1 VVSPLRPPA
10 FISRSRNLK
19 RIRQISE
26 VAIRHGFGF
35 LFERYNLWHV
45 LHLKRVSVPPA
56 PAHVGRHLREMFEEL
71 GPTFVKFG
79 QLLSTRA
86 DLLPPEII
94 AELVHLQDDVP
105 PFPYALARAVVEE
118 DLGLTLERLFE
129 SFEREPIA
137 AASIGQV
144 HRAVLP
150 GGRRVVVKVQRPDAA
165 RVVESDIEL
174 LRQLAGTLRDH
185 LGDRLFVDPVDL
197 VEEFAQAI
205 SQELDYGLEA
215 RNAERFA
222 RNFAGS
228 RHVVIP
234 RVFDPYCS
242 RRVLTLEY
250 VEGRTLNSLDLESLS
265 LSERRSLAET
275 IADAWFKQ
283 ILEDGFFH
291 GDPHPANILYVGP
304 DRIGL
309 LDFGTSGSLSDEDLE
324 EGVSLFLDI
333 LDQDIPGVKRRLRA
347 LGVKWSHEKD
357 EETTAALE
365 QVFSRYYGTTF
376 VDLNP
381 GVVIEQV
388 LRIIYNLHLE
398 LPTRYLVLEK
408 SLLTVQAVVS
418 QIYSDFNVFEAARPY
433 ARRLLRDRFLPQ
445 KIAGKAT
452 RSVSKYQRVIAEYPF
467 QLGDIL
473 EELRDGQIE
482 VGIKVIGL
490 NELIHKLDILTNKIV
505 VAVVTTALLLA
516 SALLAAFIR
525 EGPRFVG
532 VSLFGAPGFVIATTF
547 GLWLLWAIFR
557 SGRL

>member
-1 VVSPLRPPA
+1 ML
-10 FISRSRNLK
+10 
-19 RIRQISE
+19 
-26 VAIRHGFGF
+26 
-35 LFERYNLWHV
+35 
-45 LHLKRVSVPPA
+45 
-56 PAHVGRHLREMFEEL
+56 EEL

-79 QLLSTRA
+79 QLLSTRP

-105 PFPYALARAVVEE
+105 PFPYAQARAVVEE

-150 GGRRVVVKVQRPDAA
+150 GGRRVVVKVQRPDAV
-165 RVVESDIEL
+165 RQVESDIEL
-174 LRQLAGTLRDH
+174 LRQLAATLRDH
-185 LGDRLFVDPVDL
+185 LGDRLFVNPVSL
-197 VEEFAQAI
+197 VNEFAQAI

-228 RHVVIP
+228 RRVAIP
-234 RVFDPYCS
+234 QVFDLYCS

-250 VEGRTLNSLDLESLS
+250 VEGRTLNVLDLESLS
-265 LSERRSLAET
+265 LGDRRSLAET
-275 IADAWFKQ
+275 IAGVWFKQ

-291 GDPHPANILYVGP
+291 GDPHPANILYVAP

-333 LDQDIPGVKRRLRA
+333 LDQDIPGVKRRLRG

-357 EETTAALE
+357 QQTTEALE
-365 QVFSRYYGTTF
+365 QVFSRYYGSTF
-376 VDLNP
+376 ADLDP
-381 GVVIEQV
+381 GTVIEQV
-388 LRIIYNLHLE
+388 LRIIYDLHLE
-398 LPTRYLVLEK
+398 LPTRFLVLDK

-418 QIYSDFNVFEAARPY
+418 QIYPDFNVFEAARPY

-452 RSVSKYQRVIAEYPF
+452 RSVRKYQRVVAEYPF

-525 EGPRFVG
+525 EGPRFFG
-532 VSLFGAPGFVIATTF
+532 LSLFGAPGFLIATTF

>member
-10 FISRSRNLK
+10 FVSRARNLQ
-19 RIRQISE
+19 RVRQISE

-35 LFERYNLWHV
+35 LFERYNLWHI
-45 LHLKRVSVPPA
+45 LRLKRVSAPPA
-56 PAHVGRHLREMFEEL
+56 PAHLGRHLREMLEEL

-79 QLLSTRA
+79 QLLSTRP

-150 GGRRVVVKVQRPDAA
+150 GGRRVVVKVQRPDAV
-165 RVVESDIEL
+165 RQVDSDIEL
-174 LRQLAGTLRDH
+174 LRQLAGTLKDY
-185 LGDRLFVDPVDL
+185 LGDRLFVDPVNL
-197 VEEFAQAI
+197 VREFAQAI

-215 RNAERFA
+215 RNADRFA
-222 RNFAGS
+222 QSFAGS
-228 RHVVIP
+228 RQVVIP
-234 RVFDPYCS
+234 RVFHHYCS

-250 VEGRTLNSLDLESLS
+250 VEGDTLNSLDLESLS

-275 IADAWFKQ
+275 IAGAWFKQ

-291 GDPHPANILYVGP
+291 GDPHPANILYVAP

-309 LDFGTSGSLSDEDLE
+309 LDFGTSGTLSNEDLE
-324 EGVSLFLDI
+324 EGVRLFLDI
-333 LDQDIPGVKRRLRA
+333 LDQDIPGVKRRLRS
-347 LGVKWSHEKD
+347 LGVRWSHEKD
-357 EETTAALE
+357 LETTEALE
-365 QVFSRYYGTTF
+365 QVFGRYYGATF
-376 VDLNP
+376 ADLDP
-381 GVVIEQV
+381 GVLIEQV

-398 LPTRYLVLEK
+398 LPTRFLVLDK
-408 SLLTVQAVVS
+408 SLLTVQGVVS
-418 QIYSDFNVFEAARPY
+418 RIYPDFNVFEAARPY
-433 ARRLLRDRFLPQ
+433 ARKLLRDRFLPQ
-445 KIAGKAT
+445 KIAGKAA
-452 RSVSKYQRVIAEYPF
+452 RSAATYQRVLQEYPF
-467 QLGDIL
+467 QLHDIL

-482 VGIKVIGL
+482 IGINPMGM
-490 NELIHKLDILTNKIV
+490 NEFSHKLDILTNRIVMAV
-505 VAVVTTALLLA
+505 VAMGLLLS
-516 SALLAAFIR
+516 SALLAAFIS
-525 EGPRFVG
+525 EGPRFFG
-532 VSLFGAPGFVIATTF
+532 VSLWGAPGFLIATSF
-547 GLWLLWAIFR
+547 GIWLLWAIFR

>member
-1 VVSPLRPPA
+1 
-10 FISRSRNLK
+10 
-19 RIRQISE
+19 
-26 VAIRHGFGF
+26 
-35 LFERYNLWHV
+35 
-45 LHLKRVSVPPA
+45 
-56 PAHVGRHLREMFEEL
+56 
-71 GPTFVKFG
+71 
-79 QLLSTRA
+79 
-86 DLLPPEII
+86 
-94 AELVHLQDDVP
+94 
-105 PFPYALARAVVEE
+105 
-118 DLGLTLERLFE
+118 
-129 SFEREPIA
+129 
-137 AASIGQV
+137 
-144 HRAVLP
+144 
-150 GGRRVVVKVQRPDAA
+150 
-165 RVVESDIEL
+165 
-174 LRQLAGTLRDH
+174 
-185 LGDRLFVDPVDL
+185 
-197 VEEFAQAI
+197 
-205 SQELDYGLEA
+205 
-215 RNAERFA
+215 
-222 RNFAGS
+222 
-228 RHVVIP
+228 
-234 RVFDPYCS
+234 
-242 RRVLTLEY
+242 VLTLEY